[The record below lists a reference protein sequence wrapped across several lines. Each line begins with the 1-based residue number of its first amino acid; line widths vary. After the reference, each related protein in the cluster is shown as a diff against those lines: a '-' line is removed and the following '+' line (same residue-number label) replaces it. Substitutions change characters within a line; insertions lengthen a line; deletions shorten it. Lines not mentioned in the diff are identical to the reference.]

1 VSDAERLR
9 TSNPCIVTRVERN
22 RCLLDLR
29 CVPEELDEAV
39 AAAVRGH

>member
-1 VSDAERLR
+1 VADAERLR
-9 TSNPCIVTRVERN
+9 TWDPCIVTRVERD

-29 CVPEELDEAV
+29 CVPEELDEAI